1 MRYSLTPLSVFITA
15 AINCSFRNCC
25 QVSQELKQRKAD
37 VSNCVCECQSP
48 EEYIKPTV
56 MPNKSALSA
65 EKLTGVDSEGDGLF
79 GQDGA
84 GCQVLDVAGVVIP
97 AVVS

>member
-1 MRYSLTPLSVFITA
+1 MRCSLTPLYLFITA

-25 QVSQELKQRKAD
+25 QVTQELKQKAD
-37 VSNCVCECQSP
+37 VSNCACECHSP

-56 MPNKSALSA
+56 TPNKSALSA

-97 AVVS
+97 AVFS